1 MSWYR
6 LTLNSVQM
14 AAGEAHKRKEAFA
27 EAFAAARTPREMA
40 LFQKEREDGGNHPG
54 GALQFNCPG
63 RRFCVTGSC
72 NELQRGSECRFFPA
86 LSARPG
92 GLSAI

>member
-27 EAFAAARTPREMA
+27 EAFAAARAPREMA
-40 LFQKEREDGGNHPG
+40 LFQKEREDGGLDLYFTPDCGEYAAELLNEW
-54 GALQFNCPG
+54 
-63 RRFCVTGSC
+63 SC
-72 NELQRGSECRFFPA
+72 APCDRPSMAGLHLLVGHNEMTYYMP
-86 LSARPG
+86 
-92 GLSAI
+92 